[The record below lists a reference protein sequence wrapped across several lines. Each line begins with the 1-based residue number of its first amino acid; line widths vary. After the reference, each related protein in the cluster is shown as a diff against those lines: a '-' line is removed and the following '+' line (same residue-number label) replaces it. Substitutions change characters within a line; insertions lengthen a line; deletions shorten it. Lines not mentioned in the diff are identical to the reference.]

1 MHSAW
6 GCNNMEQVDLSK
18 LGAEEFEKLVRWCQR
33 YFRWKLARLRLAERP
48 GLRDYEFAFETT
60 CNALLEE
67 GVIDGIGDA
76 FGGMDPEIAKL
87 FVAELAYINA
97 AANQLGPQQGADTE
111 PEAEGKAVD
120 VIRTGKDSLDELV
133 VDGLPPTMRVR
144 VRRLLAL
151 LSEILSLGKIG

>member
-1 MHSAW
+1 
-6 GCNNMEQVDLSK
+6 MEKVDLSK

-33 YFRWKLARLRLAERP
+33 YFRWKLGRLRQAQRP

-67 GVIDGIGDA
+67 GVIDGMSDA
-76 FGGMDPEIAKL
+76 FGGMDSEIAKL

-97 AANQLGPQQGADTE
+97 AANQLGPQQGSDAE

-120 VIRTGKDSLDELV
+120 VIRTGKDSLEELV
-133 VDGLPPTMRVR
+133 VDGLPPAMRVR
-144 VRRLLAL
+144 VRRLLAI
-151 LSEILSLGKIG
+151 LSEILLLGKIG

>member
-1 MHSAW
+1 
-6 GCNNMEQVDLSK
+6 MEKVDLSK
-18 LGAEEFEKLVRWCQR
+18 LGAEEYEKLVRWCQR
-33 YFRWKLARLRLAERP
+33 YFRWKLARLRQVERP
-48 GLRDYEFAFETT
+48 GLRDYEFAFEAT

-67 GVIDGIGDA
+67 GVIDGMGDA
-76 FGGMDPEIAKL
+76 FGSMDPEIAKL

-97 AANQLGPQQGADTE
+97 AANQLGPQQGSDAA

-120 VIRTGKDSLDELV
+120 VVRTGKDSLDELV